1 MQQAFQSL
9 HRLQDNFACNFNI
22 LIGGTPKVMGV
33 REILE
38 EWIAF
43 REECVKRRVYFDLN
57 KKKDKLHLLKGL
69 GKILLDIDKAIKIV
83 RETEEENEVVSNL
96 MVGFGIDEI
105 QAEYVAEIKLRTFKP

>member
-1 MQQAFQSL
+1 MNKLFKL
-9 HRLQDNFACNFNI
+9 TPLQDNFSCNFNI

-69 GKILLDIDKAIKIV
+69 GK
-83 RETEEENEVVSNL
+83 NSS
-96 MVGFGIDEI
+96 
-105 QAEYVAEIKLRTFKP
+105 